1 MDAPYIDQK
10 LWPISLYYRNF
21 EVIVFV
27 ERWENLSFCSRLVYM
42 TLKSVTWITP
52 YQTEDQD

>member
-1 MDAPYIDQK
+1 MNNAKSD
-10 LWPISLYYRNF
+10 F
-21 EVIVFV
+21 FV